1 MFFCDEK
8 IISKSSFKG
17 FSRFDSFDDT
27 NGIYS
32 DYPPYP
38 GRKSND
44 LSFLRALQRFV
55 ENFNFLFFC
64 QDPFGSTYRSRK
76 DDFSVGKV
84 CFTNSSFDFMW
95 LMCENS
101 VISQVLEWISLLHE
115 AWSLSS
121 STVSSLDCQ
130 KRAVCEIWRLTVFIF
145 LFLKKFSYIFGLKH
159 FFSALKTSCITQTRW
174 TWYSR

>member
-1 MFFCDEK
+1 MESICDLSWKGQCSFQRHIFCDEK

-84 CFTNSSFDFMW
+84 CFTNSSFDFMC
-95 LMCENS
+95 LMCAN
-101 VISQVLEWISLLHE
+101 WIFFHILSIECFAILWFLRFLSGSLFCTRLG
-115 AWSLSS
+115 LSPPPP
-121 STVSSLDCQ
+121 CPP
-130 KRAVCEIWRLTVFIF
+130 LTAKSEQFAR
-145 LFLKKFSYIFGLKH
+145 SGG
-159 FFSALKTSCITQTRW
+159 
-174 TWYSR
+174 

>member
-1 MFFCDEK
+1 MWSLICTKLSLGRVNIAFRDMFFCDEK

-76 DDFSVGKV
+76 DDFGVGKV
-84 CFTNSSFDFMW
+84 FFPKLKFWLYVTNVCQLNIFHILPLECF
-95 LMCENS
+95 
-101 VISQVLEWISLLHE
+101 VILWFLRFLSGSLFCTRLG
-115 AWSLSS
+115 LSPPPP
-121 STVSSLDCQ
+121 CPP
-130 KRAVCEIWRLTVFIF
+130 LTAKSEQFAR
-145 LFLKKFSYIFGLKH
+145 SGG
-159 FFSALKTSCITQTRW
+159 
-174 TWYSR
+174 